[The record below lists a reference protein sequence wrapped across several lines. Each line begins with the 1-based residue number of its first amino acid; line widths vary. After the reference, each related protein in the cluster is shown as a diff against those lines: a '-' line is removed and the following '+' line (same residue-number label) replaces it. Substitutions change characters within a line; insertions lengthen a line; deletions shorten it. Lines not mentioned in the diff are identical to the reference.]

1 MKLLLDEMC
10 PPALAEALRV
20 SGIEAR
26 TVVDVG
32 LAGRS
37 GSDVLAAAEANG
49 YVLLTENVADFAR
62 LAADHLTTG
71 GHHPGVLIALS
82 SRFSRRR
89 AGISAIVSAI
99 GAVVDNRGQRGPPG
113 PALVPRG
120 AARER
125 AIAPVEV
132 PISRMPNVVATALA
146 KYGLP
151 PAAGRLPDY
160 RCAAAGGRHVAVGAD
175 ERLPQ
180 APPRWPR

>member
-1 MKLLLDEMC
+1 MKLLLDEMY

-62 LAADHLTTG
+62 LAADHPTTG

-99 GAVVDNRGQRGPPG
+99 GTVVDNRGQRGPPG

-132 PISRMPNVVATALA
+132 PHIAHPECRRHCVGKVWPTAGCGSLT
-146 KYGLP
+146 
-151 PAAGRLPDY
+151 RLPM
-160 RCAAAGGRHVAVGAD
+160 CGGRWKACGG
-175 ERLPQ
+175 R
-180 APPRWPR
+180 R

>member
-1 MKLLLDEMC
+1 MKLLLDEIY
-10 PPALAEALRV
+10 PPALVEALRV

-26 TVVDVG
+26 TVADVG

-37 GSDVLAAAEANG
+37 GSDVLAAAENG

-99 GAVVDNRGQRGPPG
+99 GTVVDNRGQRGPPG
-113 PALVPRG
+113 PTGSPLGVEAHQGEL
-120 AARER
+120 ARLLQK
-125 AIAPVEV
+125 
-132 PISRMPNVVATALA
+132 LA
-146 KYGLP
+146 G
-151 PAAGRLPDY
+151 
-160 RCAAAGGRHVAVGAD
+160 CA
-175 ERLPQ
+175 
-180 APPRWPR
+180 